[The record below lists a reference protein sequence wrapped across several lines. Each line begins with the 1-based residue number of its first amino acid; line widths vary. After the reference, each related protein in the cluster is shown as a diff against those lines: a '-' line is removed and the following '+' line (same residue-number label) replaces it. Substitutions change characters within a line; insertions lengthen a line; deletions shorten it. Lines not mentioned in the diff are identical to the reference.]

1 MTKILIIEDEIAI
14 RNVLKNILQDE
25 NKNFII
31 HEDAEFEV
39 SESED
44 TISILNRYIEEAEI
58 NLDKSVVQK
67 IMHEI
72 YREACE
78 QI

>member
-31 HEDAEFEV
+31 HEASNGEQGVNTLSKNEYDLV
-39 SESED
+39 
-44 TISILNRYIEEAEI
+44 IC
-58 NLDKSVVQK
+58 DKKCLKWTV
-67 IMHEI
+67 
-72 YREACE
+72 
-78 QI
+78 